1 MGELR
6 QQFPESV
13 RGANLF
19 ALDHTLAA
27 YLAAESRPALER
39 HRESLSRFG
48 AFVGGL
54 ADEEAAYTDR
64 YAPPLLEPYDGAGR
78 LINRIRLNPLA
89 ARANQEVYALGA
101 VGLNYTA
108 EPAPYL
114 ITFAMGYL
122 LSQSNLS
129 LHCPVTMTGAVAHVL
144 HRFSPEA
151 LRARYLRQLTRMDGA
166 ALTGGTWA
174 TERQGGSDIGATTTR
189 AVADGEGEA
198 RLYGLKWFA
207 SNPAGG
213 LALATAR
220 PDGGAPGTAGLG
232 LYLVPFADEDG
243 TPNAI
248 RIRRL
253 KEKLGSR
260 GVPTGELDLD
270 GALSTVVAPP
280 PSGFRLMM
288 EALTFSRI
296 HNALSAVGTMRRA
309 LLEAVGYALRRE
321 AFCQPIFNYP
331 MVQQEILHILLAYK
345 AGFALAF
352 EAASAFDRIQ
362 AWDEADAPDRVWLR
376 LVTALAKFATGEDAI
391 ASARRALEIIGG
403 NGYTSDYVTE
413 RLLRDAQVLTVWEG
427 PANIQ
432 ALELLRLLWGRANG
446 AALYRARIAD
456 LLAQRAEPA
465 LAEGLASFDEAVA
478 FLGQDETARPHH
490 ARRLAGLMADL
501 LAAALL
507 LTRTG
512 PAQGGLLQR
521 FIAERLA
528 PPPHRGIVPGDAL
541 SAGQLEALLE
551 TV

>member
-1 MGELR
+1 MLQR
-6 QQFPESV
+6 
-13 RGANLF
+13 F
-19 ALDHTLAA
+19 A
-27 YLAAESRPALER
+27 
-39 HRESLSRFG
+39 
-48 AFVGGL
+48 
-54 ADEEAAYTDR
+54 
-64 YAPPLLEPYDGAGR
+64 
-78 LINRIRLNPLA
+78 
-89 ARANQEVYALGA
+89 
-101 VGLNYTA
+101 
-108 EPAPYL
+108 
-114 ITFAMGYL
+114 
-122 LSQSNLS
+122 
-129 LHCPVTMTGAVAHVL
+129 
-144 HRFSPEA
+144 PEA
-151 LRARYLRQLTRMDGA
+151 LRDRYLPRLTRMDGE
-166 ALTGGTWA
+166 ALSGGTWA

-189 AVADGEGEA
+189 AVTDGEEA

-220 PDGGAPGTAGLG
+220 PDGAEPGTAGLG
-232 LYLVPFADEDG
+232 LYLVPFAHNDG

-270 GALSTVVAPP
+270 GAVAHLVAPP
-280 PSGFRLMM
+280 PSGLRLMM

-321 AFCQPIFNYP
+321 AFGQPIFNYP
-331 MVQQEILHILLAYK
+331 MVQQEILQIALAYE

-352 EAASAFDRIQ
+352 EAASAFDRVLD
-362 AWDEADAPDRVWLR
+362 WENSDTPDRVWLR

-432 ALELLRLLWGRANG
+432 ALELLRLLWGRSNG
-446 AALYRARIAD
+446 AALFRARIAD
-456 LLAQRAEPA
+456 LLTDRAEPA
-465 LAEGLASFDEAVA
+465 IAAALASFDEAIA
-478 FLGQDETARPHH
+478 FLGANEAARPHH

-507 LTRTG
+507 LARG
-512 PAQGGLLQR
+512 QGELVNR
-521 FIAERLA
+521 FVAERLA
-528 PPPHRGIVPGDAL
+528 PPPRRGIVPGQEL
-541 SAGQLEALLE
+541 SAGQLEALLTRE
-551 TV
+551 AI